1 MGLPCRPRRNPTP
14 LRFPLSPS
22 PRALISVVVPVY
34 NEIETIDELHRQVT
48 AVMDRGPDRFELVL
62 VDDGSR
68 DGSTQRIRELAAA
81 DHRVVGIILSRNF
94 GHEAAIAAGLREA
107 SGDAVIV
114 MDADLQDSP
123 EALPEMV
130 SLWRDGADVVYA
142 VRKNRK
148 ENVALRAAFSSFY
161 RIAGKVTSV
170 DLPRDAGPFSLMS
183 RQAVDAL
190 IAMPEHGRYF
200 PGLRAFT
207 GFNQVALEVERNER
221 LAGETK
227 YSFKHRTAGAVNAI
241 LSFSR
246 LPLRFVTALGFI
258 VFIISLIGF
267 AVLLVSR
274 LSGTQIAPG
283 WFSIVSVILLALGIQ
298 MLTLGIVGEYVGKIY
313 EEVRARPQFIVAQ
326 RWEDGDITRP
336 LSVDPWRGR

>member
-1 MGLPCRPRRNPTP
+1 M
-14 LRFPLSPS
+14 S
-22 PRALISVVVPVY
+22 RALVSVVVPVY
-34 NEIETIDELHRQVT
+34 NEIETLDELHRQVT
-48 AVMDRGPDRFELVL
+48 AVMAGGSDDFELVL

-68 DGSTQRIRELAAA
+68 DGSTQRIRDLAAA
-81 DHRVVGIILSRNF
+81 DPHVVGIILSRNF

-107 SGDAVIV
+107 RGDAVIV

-123 EALPEMV
+123 EALPEMIA
-130 SLWRDGADVVYA
+130 LWRDGADVVYA

-148 ENVALRAAFSSFY
+148 ENVVLRTAFSSFY
-161 RIAGKVTSV
+161 RIAGRVTSV

-183 RQAVDAL
+183 RQAADAL
-190 IAMPEHGRYF
+190 VAMPEHGRYF

-207 GFNQVALEVERNER
+207 GFNQVALPVERNER

-227 YSFKHRTAGAVNAI
+227 YSFKNRTAGALNAI

-246 LPLRFVTALGFI
+246 LPLRFVTALGFL
-258 VFIISLIGF
+258 VFVVSLIGF
-267 AVLLVSR
+267 AVLLISR
-274 LSGTQIAPG
+274 ISGTEIAPG
-283 WFSIVSVILLALGIQ
+283 WFSIVSAILLALGLQ

-326 RWEDGDITRP
+326 RWEKGEIAPPRSTDARR
-336 LSVDPWRGR
+336 SQ